1 MNLGTI
7 FALINGGLVTALNVA
22 AAVDDTPG
30 NGDLKKQAALNA
42 AVIGMNTALIASG
55 KPTGLTPEQATQM
68 ATVVSSTI
76 DEVTGIWKLF
86 RKNIVPVSP
95 PAEKTPAPTIPL
107 VPSETV
113 GKN

>member
-7 FALINGGLVTALNVA
+7 FALINGGLATALNVA
-22 AAVDDTPG
+22 AAVDDVPG
-30 NGDLKKQAALNA
+30 NGSLKKQAALNA
-42 AVIGMNTALIASG
+42 AVLGMNTALIASG
-55 KPTGLTPEQATQM
+55 KPTGLTSEQAVQM

-86 RKNIVPVSP
+86 RKDVLPVSP
-95 PAEKTPAPTIPL
+95 PTEKTPTPIISALPA
-107 VPSETV
+107 ETV